1 VTSGRSLRR
10 LSLGLVITVVLL
22 AFDALAVATIGP
34 RVAHDLHGDD
44 LYGWLFS
51 AFMLTNLVGIVISG
65 HVSDRQGPAAVY
77 TLGFMIFGGG
87 LVLAGLAPTMEVLV
101 LARAVQ
107 GFGAG
112 ALYNSAYVAIGR
124 AFSETQRPRQFALL
138 SSAWVVPGLI
148 APALGGAIAE
158 VIGWRFVFVGLIVL
172 VPVAAT
178 LALPPMRAL
187 GRGEADDAAP
197 PIAAAL
203 LLAGGAALL
212 VAALGAHDLVV
223 TLPLGLAGL
232 ILAVVEFRRL
242 TPAGTL
248 LARRGLPAAVAFRGI
263 TTFAFFGTDAFL
275 AFALARLHRFDPIA
289 VGLLLTPP
297 TFTWVGGSWIQ
308 VRVAGRWSRRRLATV
323 GVALVAVGVAGT
335 SVVVAHDAPLAVVAI
350 AFAVAG
356 LGMGLS
362 YSPTALVALSEAEPG
377 RQGAASSAVLLS
389 DTLGAALG
397 AGIGGAI
404 VAAAPSIGWSR
415 HDALALVFAIMTVVA
430 LFGIAVAQRFPP
442 DPPNLDSAVHLTSA
456 DGETS

>member
-1 VTSGRSLRR
+1 VTSERSLHR

-34 RVAHDLHGDD
+34 RVAHDLHGDN

-51 AFMLTNLVGIVISG
+51 AFMLANLVGIVLSG

-77 TLGFMIFGGG
+77 TLGFLTFAGG
-87 LVLAGLAPTMEVLV
+87 LALAGLAPTMEVLV
-101 LARAVQ
+101 AARAVQ

-158 VIGWRFVFVGLIVL
+158 VIGWRFVFLGLIAL
-172 VPVAAT
+172 VPIAAM

-187 GRGEADDAAP
+187 GRGDADDTAP

-212 VAALGAHDLVV
+212 VVGLGAHDLAV

-232 ILAVVEFRRL
+232 VLAVVEFRRL

-248 LARRGLPAAVAFRGI
+248 VARRGLPAAVAFRGI

-275 AFALARLHRFDPIA
+275 AFSLARLHGFEPIA

-308 VRVAGRWSRRRLATV
+308 VRVAGRRSRRTLATV
-323 GVALVAVGVAGT
+323 GVMLVAVGVAGT
-335 SVVVAHDAPLAVVAI
+335 SFVVAHDAPLAVVAI

-362 YSPTALVALSEAEPG
+362 YSPTALVALSEAKTG
-377 RQGAASSAVLLS
+377 RQGAATSAVLLS

-404 VAAAPSIGWSR
+404 VAAAPSLDWTR
-415 HDALALVFAIMTVVA
+415 RDALAVVFGLMTVVA
-430 LFGIAVAQRFPP
+430 LLGVAVARRFPP
-442 DPPNLDSAVHLTSA
+442 DPPDLGTAVPVTSA
-456 DGETS
+456 NGETP